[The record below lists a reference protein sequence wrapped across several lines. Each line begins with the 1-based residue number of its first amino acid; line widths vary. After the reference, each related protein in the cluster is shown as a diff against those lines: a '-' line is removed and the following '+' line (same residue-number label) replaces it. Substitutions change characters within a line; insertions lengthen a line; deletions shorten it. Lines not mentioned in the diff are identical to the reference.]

1 MKESKI
7 CMICEDELGK
17 FSCVTCGKVV
27 GLKCFDSKTN
37 QCVNCKQGKKVELG
51 KIY

>member
-7 CMICEDELGK
+7 CMVCEDELGK
-17 FSCVTCGKVV
+17 NSCTICGKVV
-27 GLKCFDSKTN
+27 GLKCFDSKTGL
-37 QCVNCKQGKKVELG
+37 CVNCKQGKKVELG

>member
-17 FSCVTCGKVV
+17 SSCVTCGKVV
-27 GLKCFDSKTN
+27 GLKCFDVNTN
-37 QCVNCKQGKKVELG
+37 QCIHCKQGKKVELG
-51 KIY
+51 KLY